1 MYSNI
6 MNQKTQQRSE
16 VKALLK
22 FSYIFLVSFSLF
34 GISGCSKML
43 DLPARDKFPQ
53 EEMFNNEQGFIDALT
68 GIYIG
73 MDKPNN
79 GATQGLYTNNLTVG
93 ILSIMA
99 FNYTNAPSSAFS
111 NGFYA
116 NASRYNY
123 EDAGVKLEIAG
134 IWGGMYN
141 NIANLNNLLRYI
153 DEKRGLFTRDNF
165 YRVKGEALALRALFH
180 FDLARLF
187 GQSPSTGAN
196 EPAIPYITKFDIKTA
211 PFLSLNVAIDS
222 CISDLNKAKTLLA
235 QTDTTTLKKG
245 SYDLFSSYTQN
256 HMNYWAAQ
264 ALLAR
269 AYQYKGDHANAIKL
283 AQGLIG
289 SHKFPLITENVA
301 SGANKT
307 RDRLFS
313 QELVF
318 SLYSNKVE
326 SVNNSLFNAPTAS
339 FTLDVINKD
348 LIYKGSTGSVSDYR
362 YLSWFD
368 PNSTGVSVTSK
379 LFQDAK
385 LPYELQNIIPLLRVS
400 EMYYI
405 AAESKAREG
414 DLGAALAYLNKVR
427 ASRGLTDLTTAVVI
441 DQEMLYDEIMKEY
454 KKEFIQEGQTFF
466 YYKRWNKDLA
476 SVTGTSVIVPK
487 GAYVFPIPDKE
498 IEYNY

>member
-1 MYSNI
+1 MYRNM
-6 MNQKTQQRSE
+6 MNQKTQQQRKFK
-16 VKALLK
+16 VLLK
-22 FSYIFLVSFSLF
+22 YGYTVLISLTLF
-34 GISGCSKML
+34 GITGCSKML

-53 EEMFNNEQGFIDALT
+53 ETLFNDEQGFIDALT
-68 GIYIG
+68 GVYIG

-93 ILSIMA
+93 MLSIMA
-99 FNYTNAPSSAFS
+99 FNYTNAPNSSVS
-111 NGFYA
+111 SGLYA

-123 EDAGVKLEIAG
+123 EDAGVKAEIAG

-141 NIANLNNLLRYI
+141 NIANLNNLLRHI
-153 DEKRGLFTRDNF
+153 DEKRGVFTRDNF

-187 GQSPSTGAN
+187 GQPPLIGAN
-196 EPAIPYITKFDIKTA
+196 EPAIPYITKFDIQSK
-211 PFLSLNVAIDS
+211 PFVSLNVAVDS
-222 CISDLNKAKTLLA
+222 CISDLQKAKTLLS
-235 QTDTTTLKKG
+235 QTDTTALKMG
-245 SYDLFSSYTQN
+245 SNDLFSSYTQN
-256 HMNYWAAQ
+256 HMNYWATQ

-269 AYQYKGDHANAIKL
+269 AYQYKGDHTNAIKE

-301 SGANKT
+301 STANTT

-313 QELVF
+313 QEVVF
-318 SLYSNKVE
+318 SLYSNKVTN
-326 SVNNSLFNAPTAS
+326 VNNSLFNIQTGA
-339 FTLDVINKD
+339 FTLAATHKD
-348 LIYKGSTGSVSDYR
+348 LIYKGTTGSIEDYR
-362 YLSWFD
+362 YISWFD
-368 PNSTGVSVTSK
+368 GNSTGVNVPSK

-385 LPYELQNIIPLLRVS
+385 LPYFLQNNIPLLRVS

-405 AAESKAREG
+405 AAESKARDG
-414 DLGAALAYLNKVR
+414 DLGAALDYLNKVR
-427 ASRGLTDLTTAVVI
+427 TSRGLTALTVAMVM
-441 DQEMLYDEIMKEY
+441 DQEEVYEEIMKEY

-476 SVTGTSVIVPK
+476 AATGTSVIVPK
-487 GAYVFPIPDKE
+487 EAYVFPIPDKE